1 MNRGWGLV
9 LVAAAALAGCK
20 DNTMMNNPPPD
31 MSMMMMQNKDMTMMM
46 MNMGDM
52 SMPAAMC
59 QPDPMM
65 DGMQCINNGC
75 PQGLIAVGD
84 QNGTCHCW
92 YTCTPDV
99 PNSCPCGRNCNKL
112 FMMTD
117 AGNVPS
123 PTGACLHANGAGE
136 RCGEDANKM
145 PFHYGNCQD
154 GTLCVNEDQAGMYA
168 FCMYKCTNKPGD
180 CPAETTCLGL
190 QMGGSVCAI
199 QSSDQTNLKLGDA
212 CTAQDVCPVNSLC
225 DGTCKPGCN
234 GPWDKTTCM
243 NNTTCTA
250 ISDPK
255 TNDKIAGYVC
265 K

>member
-20 DNTMMNNPPPD
+20 DDTMMNNTPPD
-31 MSMMMMQNKDMTMMM
+31 MSMMMNNNKDLSMMM
-46 MNMGDM
+46 SMNDL
-52 SMPAAMC
+52 SMPPNMC
-59 QPDPMM
+59 QPDPGM

-84 QNGTCHCW
+84 QGGVCHCW
-92 YTCTPDV
+92 YTCTPDQA
-99 PNSCPCGRNCNKL
+99 NSCPCGRNCNKL
-112 FMMTD
+112 FMQTD
-117 AGNVPS
+117 AGMVPS

-136 RCGEDANKM
+136 RCGQDANKM
-145 PFHYGNCQD
+145 PFNYGNCQD

-180 CPAETTCLGL
+180 CPAETTCLSL
-190 QMGGSVCAI
+190 QNGGSVCAI
-199 QSSDQTNLKLGDA
+199 QSSDQTTMKLGDA
-212 CTAQDVCPVNSLC
+212 CTSGDVCPVDSLC
-225 DGTCKPGCN
+225 DTTCKQGCN

-243 NNTTCTA
+243 NNTTCQA
-250 ISDPK
+250 IADPK
-255 TNDKIAGYVC
+255 TNNKIAGYVC